1 MSVSLDEH
9 ELGGLR
15 WIVVRG
21 PDREAFRAFGEHMR
35 DEMAALAK
43 TGGLV
48 VKLREHVSGPPGR
61 ERLAS
66 VRRASA
72 QDFPEVWAELA
83 AFAEGC
89 AVPFDDLALMNFR
102 GDLGPVTGG
111 IGCSDLAWRR
121 ERSLIGHNEDG
132 APENVGQCA
141 LLTLALDGLP
151 TVTAFWYPGF
161 LPANAFTVTADGLVW
176 TIDHLPVAS
185 PGGGAARHFVARGLQ
200 RSART
205 LDAAVDYLRTHPSAG
220 GFAYTIGDRAGRIV
234 NVEAMAG
241 RHAAVEAGP
250 QQAGPQQDGPQQDG
264 PQQDGPQQ
272 AAPPS
277 GPLLWHTNHGR
288 CLPGAEP
295 ASEGTSVARGQT
307 LSALRVPEQ
316 DPDPAWFLR
325 VLAGAPLPH
334 GVRRDREAG
343 DPAVTL
349 CTFIADLTAG
359 EAVIAV
365 RNAQPVTIPL
375 PDLAEGHPHR
385 QRQLVSVSDRG

>member
-1 MSVSLDEH
+1 MGVSLDEH
-9 ELGGLR
+9 KLGGVR
-15 WIVVRG
+15 WIVLRG
-21 PDREAFRAFGEHMR
+21 PDREAFRALGEHMR
-35 DEMAALAK
+35 QEMAALAK
-43 TGGLV
+43 TWGLV
-48 VKLREHVSGPPGR
+48 AKLREHVSGPPGR

-66 VRRASA
+66 VRQASERN
-72 QDFPEVWAELA
+72 FPEAWAELA

-102 GDLGPVTGG
+102 GDLGPVSGG

-141 LLTLALDGLP
+141 LLTLALSDLP

-185 PGGGAARHFVARGLQ
+185 PGDGAARHFVGRGLQ

-205 LDAAVDYLRTHPSAG
+205 LDSAVDYLRTHPSAG
-220 GFAYTIGDRAGRIV
+220 GFAYTIGDPTGRIV

-241 RHAAVEAGP
+241 RHAAVEAGT
-250 QQAGPQQDGPQQDG
+250 D
-264 PQQDGPQQ
+264 
-272 AAPPS
+272 S

-288 CLPGAEP
+288 YLPGAEP
-295 ASEGTSVARGQT
+295 ASAGTSVARGQT
-307 LSALRVPEQ
+307 LDALPVPEQ

-325 VLAGAPLPH
+325 VLADAPLPA
-334 GVRRDREAG
+334 GVRRDREEG

-349 CTFIADLTAG
+349 CTFVADLTAG
-359 EAVIAV
+359 QAVFAA
-365 RNAQPVTIPL
+365 RDEQPVTIPL
-375 PDLAEGHPHR
+375 SDLAEGRPDR
-385 QRQLVSVSDRG
+385 QRQGSPR